1 MYNTYFFFIDYFK
14 GPIIVPYFTHNA
26 IPSNINDLKEIY
38 DLVYNSEYRNAT
50 LESLNRHIES
60 LQFQTSVNIYT
71 FNKYSRK
78 VNLVE
83 YNYIDNENTLNGD
96 YNYPLFCINTGN
108 NNDYTQMSF
117 PKTKLVMEK
126 LFPYPTPYEIID
138 YNIIPKLAYNLVKY
152 FEDEI
157 KNVKNNDDKEIIIK
171 LKSESEKKKLYIDKC
186 DIIIEKYK
194 NSNNIILNKTLILK
208 KELDYCLKI
217 LENIENDVIFLEKY
231 KTINNFSSI
240 DYLESKNELEKKIVE
255 EKNNLMT
262 LNIYENGINEN
273 KKKIE
278 EYLKKQKK
286 LNFIAY
292 LELCILIILLI
303 IYIFYSFCHHKIM

>member
-1 MYNTYFFFIDYFK
+1 M
-14 GPIIVPYFTHNA
+14 
-26 IPSNINDLKEIY
+26 
-38 DLVYNSEYRNAT
+38 
-50 LESLNRHIES
+50 
-60 LQFQTSVNIYT
+60 QFQTSVNIYT

-157 KNVKNNDDKEIIIK
+157 KNVKNNEDKEIIIK

-262 LNIYENGINEN
+262 VTLY
-273 KKKIE
+273 
-278 EYLKKQKK
+278 Y
-286 LNFIAY
+286 
-292 LELCILIILLI
+292 
-303 IYIFYSFCHHKIM
+303 FY